1 MKGVI
6 KIVDPSLDV
15 QDICHEIK
23 SFDPWEASMSLNTVE
38 PYWPKG
44 SIFVSVVDP
53 GVGTKRL
60 ASGLITF
67 EQVGEKYPVEEVVI
81 CEEYEKKPVLGQCSA
96 SGFIQ
101 SGLKHFG
108 GIQVNITNE
117 EWKQCG
123 FQLGDMVHTVIM
135 HNGEM
140 VFEKDILYHE
150 AFGCVEKS
158 EPILYCGSSRYLCL
172 DCNMDNFMG
181 IYGIESGKEWE
192 IAFTKV

>member
-1 MKGVI
+1 MK
-6 KIVDPSLDV
+6 
-15 QDICHEIK
+15 EIREIDEK
-23 SFDPWEASMSLNTVE
+23 VNRYKAQEE
-38 PYWPKG
+38 
-44 SIFVSVVDP
+44 VSVFHGRDIFAYCAA
-53 GVGTKRL
+53 RL

-67 EQVGEKYPVEEVVI
+67 EQVGDKYPVEEVVI